1 MKKAIL
7 AFSGGLDTGFCV
19 PYLVDKGY
27 EVITVSVNTGGFTN
41 QEVEEVEEKSRLY
54 GASKHILIQA
64 EEDLYKHFAS
74 YILKASYLKGGV
86 YPACV
91 GPERVIIAQKIAE
104 VAKQEDVSTIVHG
117 STGAGNDQV
126 RFETAIQAYLPQAII
141 LAPIR
146 EHGLQRAQEV
156 EYLRKKGFTVS
167 EETKDYSI
175 NVGLLGTTIGG
186 KETHDTKQEIPENIF
201 PSVSPSVDLP
211 SDELELEVEF
221 KEGLPVKLNG
231 DSLSGVEII
240 KNLNILAAKYGYGKD
255 YHIGTT
261 IIGVK
266 ARIAFESPAV
276 KLLIKAGA
284 ELEKLVLTSK
294 QIFWKNH
301 LGNLYGDL
309 IHEGLYFDPLIKNL
323 EAFFDS
329 TAKPVT
335 GKVKLSIYKGN
346 LTVTS
351 LESPNSLFGKG
362 AVYGEKNGAW
372 DGRDAEGF
380 CKLYGLE
387 SVTAFINQ
395 NSKSSEI

>member
-27 EVITVSVNTGGFTN
+27 EVITVSVNTGGFSI
-41 QEVEEVEEKSRLY
+41 QEIKGIANKSKQY
-54 GASKHILIQA
+54 GASKHFMIEA
-64 EEDLYKHFAS
+64 EKDLYEQFAS
-74 YILKASYLKGGV
+74 YILKAGYLKGGV

-91 GPERVIIAQKIAE
+91 GPERVLIAQKIAQ
-104 VAKQEDVSTIVHG
+104 VAQNEEVSTIVHG

-126 RFETAIQAYLPQAII
+126 RFETAIQAYLPHARI

-146 EHGLQRAQEV
+146 EHGLQRAEEV
-156 EYLRKKGFTVS
+156 EYLRKKGFPVS

-175 NVGLLGTTIGG
+175 NIGLLGTTIGG

-201 PSVSPSVDLP
+201 PSVCSSADLP
-211 SDELELEVEF
+211 DDQLEVEIEF
-221 KEGLPVKLNG
+221 KEGLPVKLNEQ
-231 DSLSGVEII
+231 SFSGVEII
-240 KNLNILAAKYGYGKD
+240 KKLNYLAAKYGFGKD

-266 ARIAFESPAV
+266 ARVAFESPAI
-276 KLLIKAGA
+276 KLLIKAGS
-284 ELEKLVLTSK
+284 ELDKLVLTSK

-309 IHEGLYFDPLIKNL
+309 IHEGLYFDPLISNL

-329 TAKPVT
+329 ASKPVT
-335 GKVKLSIYKGN
+335 GKVKIRIYRGN
-346 LTVTS
+346 LTISS

-362 AVYGEKNGAW
+362 AIYGEKNGAW

-387 SVTAFINQ
+387 SITSFINQ
-395 NSKSSEI
+395 SSKT